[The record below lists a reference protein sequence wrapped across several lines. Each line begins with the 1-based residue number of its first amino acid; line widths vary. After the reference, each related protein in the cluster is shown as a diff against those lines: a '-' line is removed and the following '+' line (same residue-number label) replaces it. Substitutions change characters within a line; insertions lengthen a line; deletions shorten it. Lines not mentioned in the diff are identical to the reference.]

1 MTRKISLEARNWMVG
16 TFIVWV
22 SCLLSVCQSFSVK
35 DATASAAS
43 ATTTTTTTTTKTT
56 KTSVQP
62 GKNSNILI
70 LDHININHEKGRH
83 DWVKA
88 FYGDFLG
95 CAWDPRKIENM
106 EKEKGTLWANIG
118 AHQFH
123 LPEAQVAQ
131 VLDGTVTLSFP
142 SLKPFNVDGDRYNNA
157 KNVLSGSRFHV
168 EQSNDKNLGD
178 ETLIV
183 QDPWGSKIVLVE
195 GNDTTD
201 RDPRGK
207 QPGNISEGLG
217 MKELTIHVPPH
228 ANLDGIGRWYETVLG
243 GSVVSSSS
251 GGDGTGDDHQ
261 APYVKIA
268 MGPFQSLVFVPHP
281 GTTVD
286 THVDLREEPSK
297 QDGECS
303 SDDDRSSQFIAN
315 YGPHISLYVRDLAS
329 TYQRASEVGSTYVN
343 TRFSRQAFSLD
354 QALDQCMFR
363 SLDIVD
369 PLDPESGVIFRLE
382 HEIRSVVKT
391 DGTKYKSCPF
401 DDITKL

>member
-1 MTRKISLEARNWMVG
+1 MTKQISLVRNLVVG
-16 TFIVWV
+16 TLIVWF
-22 SCLLSVCQSFSVK
+22 SCLLGTCQSFSVK
-35 DATASAAS
+35 DTTASAAS
-43 ATTTTTTTTTKTT
+43 ETTTTAVETN
-56 KTSVQP
+56 
-62 GKNSNILI
+62 KNNVLI
-70 LDHININHEKGRH
+70 LDHININHETGRH

-95 CAWDPRKIENM
+95 CAWDPRKIMNM

-123 LPEAQVAQ
+123 LPEGKPDAQ
-131 VLDGTVTLSFP
+131 VLDGKVTLAFL
-142 SLKPFNVDGDRYNNA
+142 SLKPFNVDGDRYKNA
-157 KNVLSGSRFHV
+157 KNALSGSKFHV
-168 EQSNDKNLGD
+168 QRSHDKSNGD

-207 QPGNISEGLG
+207 QPGNVSEGLG
-217 MKELTIHVPPH
+217 MKELTIHVPSR

-243 GSVVSSSS
+243 GTVISSSSSSSSSS
-251 GGDGTGDDHQ
+251 GGDVTVGDHQ
-261 APYVKIA
+261 PPHVKIA
-268 MGPFQSLVFVPHP
+268 MGPFQSLTFIPHP
-281 GTTVD
+281 GTTVVS
-286 THVDLREEPSK
+286 HVDLREEPPK
-297 QDGECS
+297 QDSECS
-303 SDDDRSSQFIAN
+303 SDDDQSSQFLAN
-315 YGPHISLYVRDLAS
+315 YGPHISLYVLDLAS

-369 PLDPESGVIFRLE
+369 PLEPESGVILRLE